1 MFVLPDPLCTLRPD
15 FFLPDRDGVLEG
27 VDGEPAGLEG
37 LTAVRGRRGDGDANI
52 PNLEGAEPVGDG
64 DPHTP
69 PFGSL
74 RRDAGHFLARQGLVG
89 FVLEMIDLPAPRVV
103 ANDAQKQHQTSG
115 ARMPHGLQEGLEP
128 NRFADQINAD
138 GAGGYL
144 PAADRSEERD
154 LVTFSQTLLGR
165 MDLIVDGDRGGAHQR
180 AQRRVLPNEEI
191 PDVARARA
199 VGHRQSDG
207 GGAHGL
213 AVSGE
218 ETDGDV
224 HGNG

>member
-1 MFVLPDPLCTLRPD
+1 MLVLPDPLGAFRPD
-15 FFLPDRDGVLEG
+15 FFLPDRDGLLEG

-37 LTAVRGRRGDGDANI
+37 FTPVRCRRGNGDADI
-52 PNLEGAEPVGDG
+52 SDLEGAEPMGDG

-69 PFGSL
+69 PFDSL
-74 RRDAGHFLARQGLVG
+74 RRDAGHLRARQGLVR

-103 ANDAQKQHQTSG
+103 ANDAQKQHETSG

-128 NRFADQINAD
+128 NRFADQIKAD
-138 GAGGYL
+138 GAGGDL

-154 LVTFSQTLLGR
+154 LITFSQTALGR
-165 MDLIVDGDRGGAHQR
+165 TDLIVDSNRGGAHQR
-180 AQRRVLPNEEI
+180 TQCRVLPNEEI
-191 PDVARARA
+191 PDVARARV
-199 VGHRQSDG
+199 VGHHQSDG

>member
-1 MFVLPDPLCTLRPD
+1 MFVLPDPLGALRPD

-37 LTAVRGRRGDGDANI
+37 FTAVRGRGGDGDADI
-52 PNLEGAEPVGDG
+52 ANLEGAEPVGDG

-69 PFGSL
+69 PFGGL
-74 RRDAGHFLARQGLVG
+74 RRDAGHLLARQGLVR

-103 ANDAQKQHQTSG
+103 ANDAQEQHETSG
-115 ARMPHGLQEGLEP
+115 ARMPHGLQEGVDA
-128 NRFADQINAD
+128 NRFADQIKAD
-138 GAGGYL
+138 GAGGYV

-154 LVTFSQTLLGR
+154 LITFSQTVLGR
-165 MDLIVDGDRGGAHQR
+165 TDFIVDGDRGGAHQR